1 MNTQIISIALA
12 VISSI
17 CAGLGQMGLK
27 FGSMRTHKKLVHVL
41 TNYILLTG
49 LFFYGLSS
57 IIFVVALRGHE
68 LTVLY
73 PIASLNYV
81 WVNLLSMKYLNEK
94 MNKYKWLGI
103 LLIIIGVTFVV

>member
-1 MNTQIISIALA
+1 MNELTSIGLA
-12 VISSI
+12 VLSSLL
-17 CAGLGQMGLK
+17 AAVGQIGLK
-27 FGSMRTHKKLVHVL
+27 FGSLRLKKNFAALMK
-41 TNYILLTG
+41 NYALIAG

-57 IIFVVALRGHE
+57 IVFILALKGHE

-81 WVNLLSMKYLNEK
+81 WVSFLSMKLLKEK

-103 LLIIIGVTFVV
+103 LLIMIGVSLIV